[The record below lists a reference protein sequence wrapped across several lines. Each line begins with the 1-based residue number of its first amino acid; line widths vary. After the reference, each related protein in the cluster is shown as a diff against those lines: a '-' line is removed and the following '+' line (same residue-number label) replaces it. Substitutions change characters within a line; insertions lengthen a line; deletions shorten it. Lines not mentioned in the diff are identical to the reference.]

1 MRSDTQEI
9 KLHGRRKEVAVEGI
23 AEGHS
28 RMASPQ
34 NLDPN
39 RLIQKGYIVRLL
51 LYFINLG
58 QFNPAINNVDL
69 SPGVVT
75 AFTTA

>member
-1 MRSDTQEI
+1 MRSDTHEI
-9 KLHGRRKEVAVEGI
+9 KLHGRRKEVAVDGI

-28 RMASPQ
+28 GMASPQ

-39 RLIQKGYIVRLL
+39 QLIQKGYLVRLL

-58 QFNPAINNVDL
+58 QFDSAISNVDM
-69 SPGVVT
+69 SP
-75 AFTTA
+75 